1 MLQQTCFLGLFPMLK
16 FYHFPTMMVLPCRD
30 FTCSDNIQL
39 SSVYVGMFQPLH
51 QYCTVAENTIL
62 NLMMVVT
69 CSDNIQ
75 LSSVHVGMFQP
86 LHQYCTGAENT
97 ILNLMMVVTCF
108 KKQNDSV
115 NTSSSNY
122 GRTVNKTMVDG
133 NRIDQEGLNVV

>member
-1 MLQQTCFLGLFPMLK
+1 
-16 FYHFPTMMVLPCRD
+16 
-30 FTCSDNIQL
+30 
-39 SSVYVGMFQPLH
+39 
-51 QYCTVAENTIL
+51 
-62 NLMMVVT
+62 
-69 CSDNIQ
+69 
-75 LSSVHVGMFQP
+75 MFQP